1 MSQISELEW
10 SEWSRCLAGHVKF
23 NTGKKENNCSIMN
36 VSTCR
41 DRRVLREDGAVKRF
55 HYIIKMLKFFF
66 SSKSQR
72 ISKMF
77 SPLYLC
83 FYERNLMRASQGAP
97 LQLSA
102 LRRTKMPTST
112 GLCHAEEWTHLAQ
125 GGITKFAQYTA
136 FISFCGRT
144 QLNTREKLLKCSHKV
159 HQNLFSVHG
168 GLYFYLQAKMGSC
181 IALQP
186 LIPRLSANLL
196 RRRLCWCCFEH
207 RWDHSVALLCKLRC
221 ALSHGWL
228 CLC

>member
-23 NTGKKENNCSIMN
+23 NTGKKQNNCSIMN
-36 VSTCR
+36 LSTCR

-55 HYIIKMLKFFF
+55 HYIIKMLKLFF

-83 FYERNLMRASQGAP
+83 FYERNLMRVSQGAP

-102 LRRTKMPTST
+102 LRRTKMPTSS

-125 GGITKFAQYTA
+125 AGIPKFAQYTA
-136 FISFCGRT
+136 FISFCGST
-144 QLNTREKLLKCSHKV
+144 QLNTWKNCS
-159 HQNLFSVHG
+159 SVHIRFIKIYFLSTG
-168 GLYFYLQAKMGSC
+168 VYISIIKPKWAAVMLYSHWYRGYLQIFSDVV
-181 IALQP
+181 
-186 LIPRLSANLL
+186 SA
-196 RRRLCWCCFEH
+196 
-207 RWDHSVALLCKLRC
+207 DVALSTAGITVLLCC
-221 ALSHGWL
+221 AS
-228 CLC
+228 